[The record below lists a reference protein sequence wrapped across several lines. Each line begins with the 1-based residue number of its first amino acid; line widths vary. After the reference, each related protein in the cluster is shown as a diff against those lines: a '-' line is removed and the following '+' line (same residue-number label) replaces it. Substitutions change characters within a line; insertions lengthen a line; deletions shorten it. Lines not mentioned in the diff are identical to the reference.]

1 GAAGFSIV
9 HGKSAWHGL
18 TCVYRIV
25 RVGWGDLGWLEIE
38 NRDAEKVGRVLK
50 RSSPKRSPL
59 SPRSIDVVIGL
70 TWFSGRINGPNIN
83 PIKRGEQKGKGRTAN
98 VVMELNLLNSKN
110 GERGDGEDKEG
121 RNICRFPLP
130 SVAPG
135 LHLLSDSVP
144 DGGLRRLQPASS
156 TARPSRAGR
165 GESRG
170 GALTGPAAGWGVSSG
185 SRRGGGAR
193 PDRGRAGRQPAGG
206 GGVCLP
212 SWAGMW
218 WWSLPIPASSSA
230 SQETVSDGE

>member
-1 GAAGFSIV
+1 MKLRRCCSLFWSCKLLIFLIRACIV
-9 HGKSAWHGL
+9 HGKSAWHDL
-18 TCVYRIV
+18 TCVCRII
-25 RVGWGDLGWLEIE
+25 RVGWGDLGWL
-38 NRDAEKVGRVLK
+38 G
-50 RSSPKRSPL
+50 
-59 SPRSIDVVIGL
+59 
-70 TWFSGRINGPNIN
+70 
-83 PIKRGEQKGKGRTAN
+83 
-98 VVMELNLLNSKN
+98 KN

-170 GALTGPAAGWGVSSG
+170 GARTGPAAGWGVSSG